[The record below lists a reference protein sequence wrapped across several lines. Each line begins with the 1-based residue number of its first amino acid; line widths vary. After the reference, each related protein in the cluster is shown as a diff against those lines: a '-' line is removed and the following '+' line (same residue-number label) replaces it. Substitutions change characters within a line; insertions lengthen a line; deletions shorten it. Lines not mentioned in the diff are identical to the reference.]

1 MLGVQTAMPTMTKC
15 TLYLEEACC
24 IATHRCA
31 GHKLTGMVS
40 CTLPDELNE
49 CPVQD
54 VKGAIGLLVRLTGS
68 STRSECTSGGLQKK
82 QGEQDQ
88 SQGLKTCSCDA

>member
-40 CTLPDELNE
+40 CTLPGELNE

-54 VKGAIGLLVRLTGS
+54 VEGAIGHAPAGAADWQLDTKWVHER
-68 STRSECTSGGLQKK
+68 
-82 QGEQDQ
+82 
-88 SQGLKTCSCDA
+88 